1 MVGGQIP
8 HISSSLGKS
17 TIDCWLNWYLVGK
30 VQSFLLMN
38 QSLLVKSTNF
48 LGKHPTWTFDD
59 IAAIPPFGSKN
70 WALKLLTDLLSCTNF
85 WQTHIT
91 SVQWCKNLIIP
102 GKDHIWWSFFNA
114 PSSNTLQFFGVWLLP
129 VDLPMKKIPRLLFSW
144 WNLSPPHAKGRK
156 GFRGL
161 GRWKDRAWW
170 RGFHSVLGDQKQNH
184 EEFVGRCA
192 RFFVF
197 KPSDYGL
204 WGKRIR
210 IWTNIYWGS

>member
-102 GKDHIWWSFFNA
+102 GKDHIWWSFFQCAIKQHVAIFWGLVASCWSPHEKN
-114 PSSNTLQFFGVWLLP
+114 PSATVFLVKP
-129 VDLPMKKIPRLLFSW
+129 VP
-144 WNLSPPHAKGRK
+144 AARK
-156 GFRGL
+156 G
-161 GRWKDRAWW
+161 
-170 RGFHSVLGDQKQNH
+170 
-184 EEFVGRCA
+184 
-192 RFFVF
+192 
-197 KPSDYGL
+197 
-204 WGKRIR
+204 
-210 IWTNIYWGS
+210 